1 MRVRF
6 AWAAAALCAA
16 CGPRSSYVRV
26 NDVPLGR
33 VVVYRNG
40 IAYYERAAHVERG
53 TLKVSVPRALVDD
66 FLKSLTV
73 ADARTKQALPVRF
86 PRDQVGNGDTIQ
98 MSLQV
103 PAASADV
110 LMTYVTAAPAWK
122 PSYRMVIG
130 KGDKVFLEGWAIID
144 NTSGEDWKDVQIG
157 VGASS
162 AMSFRFDL
170 WSVRSVER
178 EELHDDERF
187 AAAPPTAL
195 APLPAIAAPGAGA
208 EPEPAALVGDGYGV
222 SFSGASSLENQYV
235 VDGAATDAVETV
247 TVTGQAPT
255 IDPTSSS
262 QGITIDK
269 EYTKNL
275 PRPGRTFEAALGSAA
290 GAQGDS
296 TGAAVTPPDPRQL
309 ERDAVARLAK
319 AATANHK
326 AIAITTFA
334 RAGAPTPG
342 VVEQARRV
350 RDTLVDVGVPT
361 AHIVQH
367 AQTNAP
373 MDTLRVELVPLG
385 DVAPA
390 AVAASDTPIGEEL
403 FTAPGLMTVP
413 SATSAMVPILR
424 AETQGEVVYLYDAVS
439 ARGNDRYAF
448 RAVHLI
454 NPTDS
459 TLEGGPISVY
469 GQDHFIGE
477 GMTDQVPPH
486 GTSVVPFAL
495 DRQVV
500 VESHA
505 QDERQLRRIIAAER
519 GIVRAEMQDQRTT
532 SFTVQSRL
540 TTPTTV
546 YVVHRQSDEWQVTKA
561 PGEPERIAGALLYA
575 VHLKAGER
583 RTVEIRETR
592 PLERELALA
601 APETTELL
609 ATYVATPDA
618 DPALKAKLDGIL
630 GLHRQLVDQA
640 QAIENLR
647 ERAGEYRARQDE
659 LSGEIVA
666 LAKARTGGELA
677 RHLQQ
682 RLREISDRIQT
693 TTIAIVDAQE
703 QTLVTRVQ
711 YADAIAELHLA
722 DLAAPVA
729 SATP

>member
-6 AWAAAALCAA
+6 AWAVAALCAA

-40 IAYYERAAHVERG
+40 IAYFERSAHVDRG
-53 TLKVSVPRALVDD
+53 MLKVSVPRALVDD

-73 ADARTKQALPVRF
+73 ADAKSRQPLPVRF
-86 PRDQVGNGDTIQ
+86 PRDRTGEGDTIE

-103 PAASADV
+103 PATSADV

-122 PSYRMVIG
+122 PSYRLVIG
-130 KGDKVFLEGWAIID
+130 KDDKVFLEGWAIID

-170 WSVRSVER
+170 WSVRAIER
-178 EELHDDERF
+178 EELRDDERF

-195 APLPAIAAPGAGA
+195 APLPAIAANAIA
-208 EPEPAALVGDGYGV
+208 TVATSALVGDGYGV
-222 SFSGASSLENQYV
+222 SFSGSSSVENQYV
-235 VDGAATDAVETV
+235 VDGVNTTGEVVAVA
-247 TVTGQAPT
+247 GSAPA
-255 IDPTSSS
+255 IDPTSTR
-262 QGITIDK
+262 QGMTIDK
-269 EYTKNL
+269 EYTHST
-275 PRPGRTFEAALGSAA
+275 PVAGRTFGSALGSASGSQSDG
-290 GAQGDS
+290 GAY
-296 TGAAVTPPDPRQL
+296 TPPDPRQL

-319 AATANHK
+319 AATDNHK
-326 AIAITTFA
+326 AIAITLYA
-334 RAGAPTPG
+334 RGGAPTAG

-361 AHIVQH
+361 AHI
-367 AQTNAP
+367 AQRSQTGTAS
-373 MDTLRVELVPLG
+373 DTMRVELVPLG

-390 AVAASDTPIGEEL
+390 AVAASDTPIGEEQ
-403 FTAPGLMTVP
+403 FTVPGLMTVP
-413 SATSAMVPILR
+413 RATSAMVPIVR
-424 AETQGEVVYLYDAVS
+424 AETRGEVVYLYDAIS
-439 ARGNDRYAF
+439 ARGNARYAF
-448 RAVHLI
+448 RAVHLV
-454 NPTDS
+454 NPTES

-469 GQDHFIGE
+469 GADHFIGE
-477 GMTDQVPPH
+477 GMTDQIPPR

-500 VESHA
+500 VEAHA
-505 QDERQLRRIIAAER
+505 TDARQLRRIIAAER

-546 YVVHRQSDEWQVTKA
+546 YVVHRQSEAWEVTDA
-561 PGEPERIAGALLYA
+561 PSEPERIAGANLYA

-583 RTVEIRETR
+583 RTVAIRETR
-592 PLERELALA
+592 PLERELSLA
-601 APETTELL
+601 SPETTDLL

-618 DPALKAKLDGIL
+618 DPALKASLDGLL

-640 QAIENLR
+640 QLIESLR
-647 ERAGEYRARQDE
+647 ERLGEYRARQDE
-659 LSGEIVA
+659 LSAEIVA
-666 LAKARTGGELA
+666 LAKARTGDVLA

-682 RLREISDRIQT
+682 RLREISDRVQL

-703 QTLVTRVQ
+703 KSLVARVS

-722 DLAAPVA
+722 DLTAVA
-729 SATP
+729 SP